1 MRCCRRSGRR
11 EKKTKKKLKI
21 LNKLAPLKL
30 VCDPP
35 TDTGQKR
42 KERCLTLR
50 LYRQTDAAY
59 TREPNMPLLVW
70 TVLVRKG
77 ANSLWVVRRQNLRR
91 LWNVKKI
98 LHSSWLLLL
107 TTHYRLLLFNVQKIE
122 IIWARP
128 IRQLASF
135 CSWYWPVTH
144 LSVLEN
150 ILSITWWCV
159 DLWGIIR
166 HNKTLRVICNRWI
179 PREVCCFGA
188 QTSL

>member
-1 MRCCRRSGRR
+1 MLQEVWPEGK
-11 EKKTKKKLKI
+11 KKTKKKLKI

-77 ANSLWVVRRQNLRR
+77 ANSL
-91 LWNVKKI
+91 
-98 LHSSWLLLL
+98 
-107 TTHYRLLLFNVQKIE
+107 
-122 IIWARP
+122 
-128 IRQLASF
+128 
-135 CSWYWPVTH
+135 
-144 LSVLEN
+144 
-150 ILSITWWCV
+150 
-159 DLWGIIR
+159 
-166 HNKTLRVICNRWI
+166 
-179 PREVCCFGA
+179 
-188 QTSL
+188 